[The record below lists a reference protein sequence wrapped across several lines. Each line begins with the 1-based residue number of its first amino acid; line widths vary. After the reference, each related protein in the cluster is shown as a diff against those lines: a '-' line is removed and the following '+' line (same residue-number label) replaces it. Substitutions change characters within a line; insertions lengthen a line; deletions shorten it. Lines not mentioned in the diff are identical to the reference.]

1 MEYSKIE
8 LKSFKE
14 KVNRSIEKYLNISS
28 KVSLSIGIY
37 YQSGIYI
44 CNLNEN
50 EEKLYYDIG
59 SITKTIT
66 AHMIMKKVVDGS
78 IDLNKDISNYICL
91 KKGNYPSIKQLLTHT
106 AGYFYLSPIEITVPS
121 LVRRNYA
128 KKNIYLNCNKE
139 KLIKSIERRRKNKR
153 ILKNLTYSYSDYSHA
168 LLSLVLENIENKPFS
183 ELISEYFKKMKM
195 NNTFLSLDS
204 ERLQGVLSDK
214 YVKAWEWNLN
224 NPYIASGG
232 VVSNIYDMMKYV
244 KEEIESNDDYILE
257 GQEVNE
263 DSFSKNGRIGMCL
276 AWHTYKNSNQL
287 WHVGGVGTFRSSVI
301 INRKKKL
308 GVMVLGNSK
317 GKKSANVH
325 YLAKMI
331 YSELKLKR
339 IRIN

>member
-37 YQSGIYI
+37 YQGKVYI
-44 CNLNEN
+44 CDLNEN
-50 EEKLYYDIG
+50 EEELYYDIG

-66 AHMIMKKVVDGS
+66 AHMIMERVVKGT
-78 IDLNKDISNYICL
+78 IDLNKDISAYICL
-91 KKGNYPSIKQLLTHT
+91 KEGNYPNIKQLLTHC
-106 AGYFYLSPIEITVPS
+106 AGYFYLSPVEITVPS

-128 KKNIYLNCNKE
+128 KNNIYFNCNKD
-139 KLIKSIERRRKNKR
+139 KLIKSIERRRKSRR
-153 ILKNLTYSYSDYSHA
+153 ILKNLTYSYSDYAHA
-168 LLSLVLENIENKPFS
+168 LLSLVLENVEGKSFN
-183 ELISEYFKKMKM
+183 ELLMKYFKDMNM
-195 NNTFLSLDS
+195 NNTCLSLDGN
-204 ERLQGVLSDK
+204 RLQGVMNDK
-214 YVKAWEWNLN
+214 YIRPWEWNVN

-232 VVSNIYDMMKYV
+232 VISNIFDMMKYV
-244 KEEIESNDDYILE
+244 KEEIESNEDYILK
-257 GQEVNE
+257 GQVVCEE
-263 DSFSKNGRIGMCL
+263 SFSKKGRIGMCL

-339 IRIN
+339 IRIY